1 MKNSAIIIASISA
14 AVVIVGIIAAF
25 VLLTNQSHN
34 ENVSINTTQEKTA
47 VQISLTDLKKFNST
61 DDLQRFLLASQAQ
74 SVQYAYPTH
83 GGIASLEPTPIG
95 RPAALPVPETTTDTN
110 KASLSSGGEQYS
122 TTNVQ
127 VAGIDEPDFLKND
140 NKYAYVLSQDKL
152 TIIDAYPGDT
162 ANIISK
168 IGLDVKEN
176 YLQNMFLNKDRLVI
190 FYNDN
195 RESYAIPKYDYI
207 PNPVY
212 TPVTHA
218 AIIDVS
224 DKANPKILKN
234 YEVTGY
240 YTGAR
245 MIGDYVYFISN
256 SYVDY
261 IHPMPP
267 ILRKSADTAIT
278 PDVYY
283 FGNPDI
289 NYNFDTITA
298 FNIFSDEINS
308 KTFMIGATGTLYVSS
323 NAIYL
328 TYQKYQPYY
337 NDESYNKDRFFTAIV
352 PLLPSDIQS
361 QINSIQSSNIDPSQ
375 KWTQISDLLQNA
387 YNKMSENDKN
397 TLFEKIQQAASEYDI
412 KIQQDYRKTVI
423 QKFSINNG
431 TVSYVSHSEIPGY
444 LLNQY
449 SMDEYKD
456 KLRVAT
462 TTEYYTSKGVT
473 TANNIYVLDNT
484 LNRIGSLEKVAPEES
499 IYSARFMGDKLYL
512 VTYQRIDP
520 FFVIDLSTDI
530 PKVLGAL
537 KIPGYSSYLHPY
549 DDTHI
554 IGIGKETK
562 QNQYGG
568 LQALGVKI
576 SLFDVSDV
584 SNPVTVDTYLIGA
597 EGTDSEILSDPKAFL
612 FDKEKNILSIP
623 ISSQNYGQP
632 IPLASEGSSD
642 SATSKPVDIMPP
654 RPIMPNN
661 WKGFYVFGVDPI
673 KGFSL
678 KGTVEHYSGAYYNYN
693 YGSRSFYINDSLY
706 TVTSDFMK
714 INDLNDIKHE
724 INSIKLI
731 NSGQVIKYLK

>member
-1 MKNSAIIIASISA
+1 LKNSNIIIISISVTV
-14 AVVIVGIIAAF
+14 AVLGIVVF
-25 VLLTNQSHN
+25 VLLSNQQHTDNVITNTLQG
-34 ENVSINTTQEKTA
+34 NT
-47 VQISLTDLKKFNST
+47 VQIPISDLKKFNST
-61 DDLQRFLLASQAQ
+61 DDMQKFLLDSQVR
-74 SVQYAYPTH
+74 SQYYYPTH
-83 GGIASLEPTPIG
+83 GGIVSQEQIKLERTET
-95 RPAALPVPETTTDTN
+95 ALPVPTAPTTSDTDTTP
-110 KASLSSGGEQYS
+110 SSSSGGNQYS

-140 NKYAYVLSQDKL
+140 GKYAYILSQDKL

-162 ANIISK
+162 AKIISK
-168 IGLDVKEN
+168 VGLDVKGD

-195 RESYAIPKYDYI
+195 RQSYAIPMYDYI

-218 AIIDVS
+218 VIIDVS
-224 DKANPKILKN
+224 DKENPKILKN

-245 MIGDYVYFISN
+245 MIGGYIYFISN

-261 IHPMPP
+261 VHPMPP
-267 ILRKSADTAIT
+267 ILRKSASIAIT

-283 FGNPDI
+283 FGNPEI

-308 KTFMIGATGTLYVSS
+308 KTFMIGSTGTLYVS
-323 NAIYL
+323 NDAIYL

-337 NDESYNKDRFFTAIV
+337 NDETYNKDRFFTTIV

-361 QINSIQSSNIDPSQ
+361 QINSIQSSDKDPSQ
-375 KWTQISDLLQNA
+375 KWAQISDLLQNT

-397 TLFEKIQQAASEYDI
+397 TLFEKIQKAASEYDI
-412 KIQQDYRKTVI
+412 KVQQDYRQTVI

-431 TVSYVSHSEIPGY
+431 TVSYTAHGQVPGY

-456 KLRVAT
+456 KFRVAT
-462 TTEYYTSKGVT
+462 TTEYFTSKGVT
-473 TANNIYVLDNT
+473 TANNVYVLDIS
-484 LNRIGSLEKVAPEES
+484 LNMVGSLEKVAPEES

-520 FFVIDLSTDI
+520 FFVIDLSADM
-530 PKVLGAL
+530 PKILGAL

-549 DDTHI
+549 DETHI

-568 LQALGVKI
+568 LQPLGVKI
-576 SLFDVSDV
+576 ALFDVSDV
-584 SNPVTVDTYLIGA
+584 SNPITVDTYLIGA

-612 FDKEKNILSIP
+612 FDKEKNLLSIP
-623 ISSQNYGQP
+623 ISSQYYGQP
-632 IPLASEGSSD
+632 IASEVSSD
-642 SATSKPVDIMPP
+642 STGKPVDIMPP

-661 WKGFYVFGVDPI
+661 WKGFYVFGVDPT
-673 KGFSL
+673 KRFSL
-678 KGTVEHYSGAYYNYN
+678 KGLVDHYNGTNYDYG
-693 YGSRSFYINDSLY
+693 YGSRSFYIDDSLY
-706 TVTSDFMK
+706 TVTPGFMK
-714 INDLNDIKHE
+714 I
-724 INSIKLI
+724 
-731 NSGQVIKYLK
+731 